1 MRFHDDDKR
10 GYVMQRDHPISAF
23 LSHSSADKSI
33 VTEVHDAL
41 LPGSAWLDRAE
52 IEWGDQFI
60 ERIGDGIQSASD
72 FVLFWSEESSQS
84 EWVRH
89 EIHMALILK
98 LQQRAIR
105 IKVVKLDDT
114 DLPLHLK
121 PFQFLSVV
129 GSDSAVDDIVSA
141 LRPALS
147 QPTHGARHGFLNRN
161 DELGRIEALINDSE
175 TRVILLHGFK
185 GVGKAATVAEALRRF
200 YEGASSVELTIRPGT
215 GIAEVALQINQAAFG
230 TVLPES
236 TNLEALAAIEASL
249 TTIIERGQFVVVKDC
264 QHWFRD
270 GNLDEPLPTIIRHVS
285 SLSQTSGKPV
295 FLTSTW
301 RPRVP
306 SELVGSLSNVHL
318 SGLARSHMASLVALW
333 YETIEGERLDAKQAA
348 RVAPEL
354 HGHPI
359 AAKLAANLVAQ
370 HGVDR
375 MLEYPAELMALRR
388 DLAKTL
394 ILNLNLSSDAT
405 LLMETLAII
414 SVPLPSTVLAR
425 TLQMDDTRFHRAV
438 DETTRAGIAEAK
450 DSPSQLGLHPLL
462 SDYFWRS
469 HLDHDD
475 YTRRARQVVAVVHD
489 YMEKVSADTS
499 RLVKLLP
506 AVCRLYALAGDLD
519 RAQEVRRGLTGEL
532 SQAAIT
538 HYNRRKYDLAKE
550 IVDLVLEA
558 DSGHWRM
565 RMYLARIH
573 IRKGRWDEADRLIS
587 QLSSE
592 RPRNQGVQYL
602 RGWRLLRQESYEEA
616 LSSFSRVLAR
626 NDRDV
631 ASFRDSAYCLYKLQ
645 RPQEALELLRQAKH
659 IESDN
664 PFTLDLEARIYEEM
678 GKFDDALA
686 AARTAVVR
694 NHLNWALHHRLS
706 RILTALGKRDEAIE
720 EARGAVALDP
730 AQFVALSNLMS
741 LLIDN
746 DLVEEA
752 NESQM
757 KLKTLAVG
765 QKERDICEHIRARIA
780 LRMGAIHEALEL
792 VQRQIGHGRNL
803 AASYG
808 LLGRIRLVQ
817 AEQAVDG
824 SATGKLHLAQAE
836 EAISKCEEQADHDG
850 EAVGSLKS
858 KLMSLR
864 VGAK

>member
-1 MRFHDDDKR
+1 
-10 GYVMQRDHPISAF
+10 MQSGHPISAF
-23 LSHSSADKSI
+23 LSHSSADKFI
-33 VTEVHDAL
+33 VTAVHDAL
-41 LPGSAWLDRAE
+41 LPGSTWLDRAE
-52 IEWGDQFI
+52 VEWGDRFI
-60 ERIGDGIQSASD
+60 ERIEAGIQSASD
-72 FVLFWSEESSQS
+72 FVLFWSEESSRS
-84 EWVRH
+84 AWVRH
-89 EIHMALILK
+89 ETHMALILK
-98 LQQRAIR
+98 LQQCAIR
-105 IKVVKLDDT
+105 IKIVKLDDT

-129 GSDSAVDDIVSA
+129 GSDSAVNDIVSA

-147 QPTHGARHGFLNRN
+147 QPTQGARHRFLNRN
-161 DELGRIEALINDSE
+161 DELGRIEVLINDSE
-175 TRVILLHGFK
+175 TRLILLHGFK

-215 GIAEVALQINQAAFG
+215 GIAEVALQLYQEAFG

-236 TNLEALAAIEASL
+236 TNLEALAAIETSL
-249 TTIIERGQFVVVKDC
+249 TTIIERGQFIVVKDC

-270 GNLDEPLPTIIRHVS
+270 DGHLDEPLPTFIRHVS
-285 SLSQTSGKPV
+285 SLSETSGKPV

-301 RPRVP
+301 RPRVS
-306 SELVGSLSNVHL
+306 SELVGKLSNVHL

-333 YETIEGERLDAKQAA
+333 YEIIEGQQLEANQAA
-348 RVAPEL
+348 RVASEL

-359 AAKLAANLVAQ
+359 AAKLAANLIAQ

-375 MLEYPAELMALRR
+375 MLEYPAELVALRR

-394 ILNLNLSSDAT
+394 ILDLNLSSDAT

-414 SVPLPSTVLAR
+414 SVPLPSTILAR
-425 TLQMDDTRFHRAV
+425 TLQMDDSRFHRAV
-438 DETTRAGIAEAK
+438 DEATRAGIAEAK
-450 DSPSQLGLHPLL
+450 ESPSQLGLHPLL

-475 YTRRARQVVAVVHD
+475 YTKRAHQVVAVVHD
-489 YMEKVSADTS
+489 YMEEVSADTS

-506 AVCRLYALAGDLD
+506 AVCRLYALAGEAD
-519 RAQEVRRGLTGEL
+519 RAQTVRRGLTGEL

-538 HYNRRKYDLAKE
+538 HYNRRKYNLAKE
-550 IVDLVLEA
+550 IIALVLEA
-558 DSGHWRM
+558 DPEHWRM

-573 IRKGRWDEADRLIS
+573 IRNGHWDEADRLIS
-587 QLSSE
+587 QLSGE
-592 RPRNQGVQYL
+592 RPRNQGVQHL
-602 RGWRLLRQESYEEA
+602 RGWRHLRHGSYEEA

-626 NDRDV
+626 NDRHG
-631 ASFRDSAYCLYKLQ
+631 ASFRDSAYCLYRLG
-645 RPQEALELLRQAKH
+645 RPQEALELLHQAKY
-659 IESDN
+659 IELDN

-706 RILTALGKRDEAIE
+706 RILTALGKRDEALK
-720 EARGAVALDP
+720 EAREAVALDP

-741 LLIDN
+741 LLIDD

-752 NESQM
+752 SDSQM
-757 KLKTLAVG
+757 KLTTLAVG
-765 QKERDICEHIRARIA
+765 QREGDICEHIRARIA
-780 LRMGAIHEALEL
+780 LRKGALHEALEL
-792 VQRQIGHGRNL
+792 VQRQIAHGRNL

-817 AEQAVDG
+817 AEQTVYG
-824 SATGKLHLAQAE
+824 SATGKLYLAQAE
-836 EAISKCEEQADHDG
+836 EAISRCEKQADHDR

-858 KLMSLR
+858 RLMSLG
-864 VGAK
+864 VGTQ